1 MADGVLSANAWL
13 HQLSRFLGCECLRPL
28 VACASIFKA
37 LFFSFPKGRERCSLK
52 DVGLPCAVG
61 GIALEAFFGC
71 PRYVY
76 VAANRMKIHRE
87 VFVVEPVVVAE
98 RVVVVASVVH
108 KPIGN
113 ISSRELADA
122 PTVPNSQ
129 FDTPCPYA
137 AYDFNVAFAH
147 VTGLSRRERST
158 PSFYSGSQLA

>member
-1 MADGVLSANAWL
+1 
-13 HQLSRFLGCECLRPL
+13 
-28 VACASIFKA
+28 
-37 LFFSFPKGRERCSLK
+37 LK

-76 VAANRMKIHRE
+76 VAANRMKIHGE

-113 ISSRELADA
+113 IFSRELADA

-158 PSFYSGSQLA
+158 PSFYSGSQLAKHPDYTH

>member
-1 MADGVLSANAWL
+1 M
-13 HQLSRFLGCECLRPL
+13 
-28 VACASIFKA
+28 
-37 LFFSFPKGRERCSLK
+37 K
-52 DVGLPCAVG
+52 DVGLPSGTG

-71 PRYVY
+71 PRYVH
-76 VAANRMKIHRE
+76 VAANRMKIHGE
-87 VFVVEPVVVAE
+87 VFVVVKPVVVAE

-113 ISSRELADA
+113 IFSRELADA

-137 AYDFNVAFAH
+137 AYDFDVAFAH